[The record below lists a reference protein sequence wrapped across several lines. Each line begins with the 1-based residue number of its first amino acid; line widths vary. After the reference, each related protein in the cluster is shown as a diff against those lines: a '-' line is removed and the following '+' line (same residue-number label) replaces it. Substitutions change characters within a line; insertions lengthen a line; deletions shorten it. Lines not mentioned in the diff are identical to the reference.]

1 MIIIKHRINTITELS
16 LIDLNYGVEIDLRSQ
31 NLEIIMS
38 HDPYT
43 SNSLLFSEWI
53 QSYRHSMLVLNIKEE
68 GIEQQVF
75 EIINKAN
82 IENFFCLDQSFPFIV
97 KTLGGGENRTAL
109 RVSDYESVN
118 TLEKTAQISKFK
130 PNWVWID
137 SFTGNWEHLAD
148 VKKIKSMG
156 YKVCIASP
164 ELHKRNLELEL
175 ESISRLADV
184 SQIDAVCTKYPD
196 KGIPLNV

>member
-1 MIIIKHRINTITELS
+1 MIIIKHRINTIRELS

-43 SNSLLFSEWI
+43 SDSILFSEWI
-53 QSYRHSMLVLNIKEE
+53 KSYRHSMLVLNIKEE

-97 KTLGGGENRTAL
+97 KTLAGGENRTAF
-109 RVSDYESVN
+109 RVSDFESVN
-118 TLEKTAQISKFK
+118 TLEKASQISQLT

-148 VKKIKSMG
+148 MQKIKSMG

-164 ELHKRNLELEL
+164 ELHQRNLELEL
-175 ESISRLADV
+175 EFISRLVDV
-184 SQIDAVCTKYPD
+184 SQIDAVCTKFPD
-196 KGIPLNV
+196 KWIPQHA

>member
-1 MIIIKHRINTITELS
+1 MIIITHRINTVRELS
-16 LIDLNYGVEIDLRSQ
+16 LIDLNYGIEIDLRSQ
-31 NLEIIMS
+31 NLEIIIS

-43 SNSLLFSEWI
+43 TDSILLSEWI
-53 QSYRHSMLVLNIKEE
+53 KFYRHRMLVLNIKEE

-82 IENFFCLDQSFPFIV
+82 IKNFFFLDQSFPFIV
-97 KTLGGGENRTAL
+97 KTLAAGERRTAI

-118 TLEKTAQISKFK
+118 TLKKVSQLSLLT

-137 SFTGNWEHLAD
+137 SFTGNWDHLACI
-148 VKKIKSMG
+148 KEIKSMG

-164 ELHKRNLELEL
+164 ELHRRNLELEL
-175 ESISRLADV
+175 ELIARLVDV

-196 KGIPLNV
+196 KWIPLNV

>member
-1 MIIIKHRINTITELS
+1 MIIIKHRINTVRELL
-16 LIDLNYGVEIDLRSQ
+16 LIDLNYGIEIDLRSQ

-43 SNSLLFSEWI
+43 SDSILLSEWI
-53 QSYRHSMLVLNIKEE
+53 KSYRHSMLVLNIKEE

-97 KTLGGGENRTAL
+97 KTLAGGENRTAF

-118 TLEKTAQISKFK
+118 TLEKAAQISQVK

-137 SFTGNWEHLAD
+137 SFSGNWEHLAD

-175 ESISRLADV
+175 ESILRLVDI

-196 KGIPLNV
+196 KWIPLNV